1 MNNRLKTLTKGI
13 ADVSP
18 LMIPVVPFGIIFGVI
33 GMELGL
39 SAYMT
44 FGMSVIIFGGASQ
57 IVLLQ
62 LFSGGASSLVAITSV
77 GAVNS
82 RHLLYGAVFSEY
94 LSHLK
99 LTWKIILSYI
109 LIDQA
114 FAVSNTYFKKN
125 KENEFK
131 HYHLLGAGFT
141 CWTIWQI
148 STILGIVLGSVVPE
162 ELGLSFTISL
172 TFLALLINDFRKF
185 KNIIVMMVSGIVA
198 TIGYNAIP
206 FQAYIIVAALSALLV
221 ATLLTLINLKKK
233 IMHWS
238 TIIYCGMITYLT
250 RFSMIFLLKEDILN
264 DKTKKVLSYVPS
276 AIFPAIIFPPIFLDS
291 AGSLDIESNPKIF
304 AAILAIIV
312 GYMSRSILVTI
323 FVGLISYWFL
333 IFVYYQ

>member
-1 MNNRLKTLTKGI
+1 MNKRLKILTKGI

-39 SAYMT
+39 SPYMT

-99 LTWKIILSYI
+99 LSWKVILSYV

-141 CWTIWQI
+141 CWIVWQI
-148 STILGIVLGSVVPE
+148 STILGIVLESVVPE

-172 TFLALLINDFRKF
+172 TFLALLINYFRKF
-185 KNIIVMMVSGIVA
+185 KNIIVMLVSGIVA

-206 FQAYIIVAALSALLV
+206 FKAYIIVAALSALLV

-233 IMHWS
+233 
-238 TIIYCGMITYLT
+238 
-250 RFSMIFLLKEDILN
+250 
-264 DKTKKVLSYVPS
+264 
-276 AIFPAIIFPPIFLDS
+276 
-291 AGSLDIESNPKIF
+291 
-304 AAILAIIV
+304 
-312 GYMSRSILVTI
+312 
-323 FVGLISYWFL
+323 
-333 IFVYYQ
+333 